1 MSGHTFKVGDR
12 VRIVAPALRSD
23 GRLAEITVIAVHAV
37 AAKVG
42 QAGIRYAS
50 RLLSKPPAA
59 FLATIVDLK
68 GNEVA
73 RVLGASVALPRPV
86 A

>member
-1 MSGHTFKVGDR
+1 MDCSGEVHRYTG
-12 VRIVAPALRSD
+12 LHYRSASVD
-23 GRLAEITVIAVHAV
+23 G
-37 AAKVG
+37 AKG
-42 QAGIRYAS
+42 EATAGIRYAS

-59 FLATIVDLK
+59 FLATIVDLR